1 MPEVRSSSSRPL
13 SPYAVVYS
21 FVVGICCRKED
32 DFMQYQTT
40 RDVVSTRP
48 PSPVLWDERKHGI
61 SGRDCTVSERYKD
74 EWLDFGM
81 AKFPFEMGQY
91 LQSIGFKGLY
101 SSIVEGKEFPF
112 PF

>member
-1 MPEVRSSSSRPL
+1 MLPQRGRCH
-13 SPYAVVYS
+13 AVPDDE
-21 FVVGICCRKED
+21 GCCVD
-32 DFMQYQTT
+32 QT
-40 RDVVSTRP
+40 

-112 PF
+112 PI